1 MAQRGIREYDAKRML
16 AAYLPEFSGG
26 KFKLPEERALVTPAR
41 SIDEAASEHPWIKEK
56 KLVVKPDQLFGKR
69 GKHGL
74 ILLNADFDEAKRWI
88 EERMNSVADITGVK
102 GRLTHFLVEPYIEHD
117 EEYYIA
123 IKDDRE
129 EDHIYFSTAGG
140 VDIEENWDKVITID
154 VPIDRDMDD
163 MDIRA
168 ELSKQIPEDKLE
180 TMEAFVKALY
190 RFYKELYY
198 AMLELNPFTIV
209 NGNEIIPLDTV
220 AKLDDTA
227 AFWMAKKWG
236 DIEFPAPFG
245 RDLTPEEKYIKE
257 LDEKSGA
264 SMKLTILN
272 PKGRIWTMVAG
283 GGASVIYTDTIVDLG
298 YGNELA
304 NYGEYSGNPTG
315 EKVAGLTKIALRY
328 PGPIDAI
335 WVIGGRA
342 NFTDIYET
350 LVNGVMAGIRETPDF
365 DKTIPIIIRRAG
377 PRDEEAFET
386 LRQLR
391 EREGYNVFLRG
402 MATSV
407 ADSARMVIRQA
418 AKHAEL
424 RAKRQAQPQEA
435 G

>member
-1 MAQRGIREYDAKRML
+1 MKLYEFEGKGLFARAGIRIPR
-16 AAYLPEFSGG
+16 G
-26 KFKLPEERALVTPAR
+26 KVVRSVEQARGLTEELG
-41 SIDEAASEHPWIKEK
+41 
-56 KLVVKPDQLFGKR
+56 LVVAKAQTLWGSRGKR
-69 GKHGL
+69 GLVRFCNSEDELAEAVASMLGL
-74 ILLNADFDEAKRWI
+74 EVEDERVEQVLV
-88 EERMNSVADITGVK
+88 EERLEAAVEAYLAVTYV
-102 GRLTHFLVEPYIEHD
+102 GRKPAALVSRH
-117 EEYYIA
+117 
-123 IKDDRE
+123 
-129 EDHIYFSTAGG
+129 GG
-140 VDIEENWDKVITID
+140 VDVEATGHERPEGMIVEPIHVLKGLEFQQAEDLAQRAGFGQESEHVAGVLLRLYRMFIEDDATLAEINPLIGTGEGNWVAADAKVEID
-154 VPIDRDMDD
+154 DD
-163 MDIRA
+163 
-168 ELSKQIPEDKLE
+168 
-180 TMEAFVKALY
+180 ALY
-190 RFYKELYY
+190 RLGLLRLPERRGSGRQPTELERLALENDQRDTRGAAGRMFYEL
-198 AMLELNPFTIV
+198 PG
-209 NGNEIIPLDTV
+209 GNIIILASGGGTSV
-220 AKLDDTA
+220 EALDDLYLLGG
-227 AFWMAKKWG
+227 K
-236 DIEFPAPFG
+236 PAIF
-245 RDLTPEEKYIKE
+245 T
-257 LDEKSGA
+257 
-264 SMKLTILN
+264 
-272 PKGRIWTMVAG
+272 
-283 GGASVIYTDTIVDLG
+283 
-298 YGNELA
+298 
-304 NYGEYSGNPTG
+304 EYSGNPTG